1 MKITSYEISKQL
13 AEAGFAEA
21 GSDASPNWSCW
32 AWVKLNG
39 DLLGLHLSQFHLVDP
54 KLEKI
59 AAYNLE
65 TILDALPPKIARGE
79 GRSPT
84 SSFIFTKNGMGYAQ
98 KPQIEFQEFINRQE
112 NESLADTAAKLW
124 LKLKKEG
131 LV

>member
-1 MKITSYEISKQL
+1 MKITSYEISNQL
-13 AEAGFAEA
+13 AEAEFKAETDFYWEKWNQ
-21 GSDASPNWSCW
+21 GEPELLHEKEQTPNLIEQ
-32 AWVKLNG
+32 V
-39 DLLGLHLSQFHLVDP
+39 P
-54 KLEKI
+54 
-59 AAYNLE
+59 AYDLE